1 MFIAVIYVFIS
12 RSRRT
17 TSSGGGGGG
26 GGGRLIY
33 LSSACLVHH
42 LLPWGHTLLALCR
55 DFAGFHT
62 VVAEGVKAET

>member
-17 TSSGGGGGG
+17 TSS